1 MQTFFKYPYSDIDFS
16 FTKKKKQNKIN
27 KNGQNNFEDWNIWRV
42 CYFFFRNIF
51 SVTKL
56 IDELLSDLV
65 QLGNLISGQ
74 KLIETFQF
82 SNNY

>member
-1 MQTFFKYPYSDIDFS
+1 MDKTTLRIE
-16 FTKKKKQNKIN
+16 I
-27 KNGQNNFEDWNIWRV
+27 FEEFVI
-42 CYFFFRNIF
+42 FFFRNIF